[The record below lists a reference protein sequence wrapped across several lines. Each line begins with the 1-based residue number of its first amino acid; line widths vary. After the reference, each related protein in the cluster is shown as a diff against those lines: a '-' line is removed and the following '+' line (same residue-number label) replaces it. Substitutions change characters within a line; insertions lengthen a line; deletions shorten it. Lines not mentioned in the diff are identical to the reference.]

1 VNVRGRLLA
10 RGYGLASRMRLNGV
24 SVARRTR
31 LNPPCLRTSFSRGVP
46 ACAPRARST
55 SWSSERGSGST
66 AHTYS
71 GRGASIIAD
80 CLSVPPCSK
89 RSTKLGGAELGFG
102 SLRSR
107 QRRRGRLHAR
117 RPPPREIGTLAGAP
131 INPRRATWASG
142 LVSHSRRSLSA
153 AGRARRGKGSLRTG
167 PTSGVD
173 TAAAVEPCWVGTPTE
188 WMRQGADEQRGG
200 GGRARARVRLRRSC
214 SRRRPPLRRS
224 AGL

>member
-1 VNVRGRLLA
+1 MCERRLLA
-10 RGYGLASRMRLNGV
+10 RGYGPALEDEVERC

-31 LNPPCLRTSFSRGVP
+31 LNPPCLRTSFSRRVP
-46 ACAPRARST
+46 ACAPSASST

-66 AHTYS
+66 AHLLGTRCERH
-71 GRGASIIAD
+71 RG
-80 CLSVPPCSK
+80 P
-89 RSTKLGGAELGFG
+89 
-102 SLRSR
+102 SLNAALLETEHEA
-107 QRRRGRLHAR
+107 RRRRTWLRLVAVAAAASR
-117 RPPPREIGTLAGAP
+117 SASRETTASTRESAVSPALLSPLAGP
-131 INPRRATWASG
+131 PGRPAS
-142 LVSHSRRSLSA
+142 SLTVA
-153 AGRARRGKGSLRTG
+153 AAALGAARVAGRVRLRTG

-173 TAAAVEPCWVGTPTE
+173 TAAAVEPCWVRTPTE